1 MILYTLAI
9 AFLIGLVRWRVWTVP
24 LLTVAAVVV
33 NIGVVANWNFEV
45 WRPFNNPIFIDLV
58 LKLLLVN
65 FIASVIGYGVGRLI
79 AFIMG
84 YLARNFRT
92 PIE

>member
-9 AFLIGLVRWRVWTVP
+9 AFLLGLLRWRVWVVP
-24 LLTVAAVVV
+24 LLTVAAVVAQ
-33 NIGVVANWNFEV
+33 IGIVANWDFSI
-45 WRPFNNPIFIDLV
+45 WKPFNNPIFVDLV
-58 LKLLLVN
+58 LKLLLAN
-65 FIASVIGYGVGRLI
+65 FVASVIGYGVGRLI